1 MILEKMLPWANV
13 AYIVVVALGS
23 YGIYQL
29 NARVNANKDRELA
42 KFQAEANVQIE
53 QANAKAAE
61 ANAIAEQARL
71 ELARTRQ
78 PRTIPP
84 EHRQG
89 FIERL
94 AKHKGQPYELA
105 GAGLD
110 PETMSFLTE
119 LVILLNAAG
128 WDQLNS
134 QVGGGVSAF
143 ISGKVIGE
151 PVAADVGVTVL
162 IWQKGAGETG
172 EESSSRFAKVGPA
185 KADLINLLNGAGVST
200 KPGILDLSVKN
211 RNTIRIEVGRKP
223 QPSSTWGRQLGL
235 VPVIESRQEDRNP
248 E

>member
-29 NARVNANKDRELA
+29 NARVNASKDRELA

-61 ANAIAEQARL
+61 ANAIAEQAQL
-71 ELARTRQ
+71 ELARTKQ

-128 WDQLNS
+128 WDHLNS
-134 QVGGGVSAF
+134 QAGGGVSAF
-143 ISGKVIGE
+143 MSGRVIGV

-200 KPGILDLSVKN
+200 RPGILDLSAKN